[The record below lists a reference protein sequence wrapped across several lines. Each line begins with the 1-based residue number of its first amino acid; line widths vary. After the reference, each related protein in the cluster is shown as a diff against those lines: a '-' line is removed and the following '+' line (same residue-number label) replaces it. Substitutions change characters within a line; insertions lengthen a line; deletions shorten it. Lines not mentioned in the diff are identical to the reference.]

1 MTLAA
6 DSTRNTVLLVPAA
19 QLLGAAFGPL
29 AATAFVEGDNA
40 SAVPLFGIAMTL
52 LSLVL
57 FGLFLLAARRR
68 ATA

>member
-6 DSTRNTVLLVPAA
+6 DSTRNTCLVVPAA

-29 AATAFVEGDNA
+29 AATAFVEGENA
-40 SAVPLFGIAMTL
+40 SAVPLFGIVLTV

-57 FGLFLLAARRR
+57 FALFLVAVRRR
-68 ATA
+68 GVA